1 MATNFSAIQ
10 ACLNNRLDPA
20 EVGTRRIAGVIGDS
34 PSRYSKSPALWN
46 AAFDRFGIHAVYLP
60 FDVAAGRLKDLT
72 SALRV
77 SADVL
82 GCNVTVPHKQKII
95 DCLDEVDP
103 RAARIQ
109 AVNTIVRTAGGRL
122 VGYNTDGGGFIES
135 LRSVQTGQERPFVE
149 SFKGLRVMI
158 LGAGGSARAIAF
170 ALAEVAEIGE
180 IVLCNRTMEAGA
192 ALAREIDAITPHA
205 RAVGENDIAAQSS
218 KMNLIVNC
226 TVKGQGG
233 LRHGADGNVTT
244 LEPYSA
250 LAAAHPTSFTAAQA
264 RQADFSSAFQAACRA
279 DIDANNDSSMAIAIS
294 TPKECGFYDLVYH
307 PEETVFLRQGRLT
320 GHRTINGK
328 AMIVWQAAL
337 AFCNHICKQELET
350 GKLNGPGIVSRVV
363 EIMYGAW

>member
-1 MATNFSAIQ
+1 MATNLSAIQ
-10 ACLNNRLDPA
+10 TCLTNGFDPD

-60 FDVAAGRLKDLT
+60 FDIAADRLKDLT
-72 SALRV
+72 SALRH

-95 DCLDEVDP
+95 ECLDDLDP

-109 AVNTIVRTAGGRL
+109 AVNTIVRTADGRL
-122 VGYNTDGGGFIES
+122 VGYNTDGAGFIES
-135 LRSVQTGQERPFVE
+135 LRSAQPGQERPFVE

-158 LGAGGSARAIAF
+158 LGAGGSARAVAF

-192 ALAREIDAITPHA
+192 ALAREIGAITPQV
-205 RAVGENDIAAQSS
+205 RAIGENDIAAQAS

-250 LAAAHPTSFTAAQA
+250 LAAAQPKSFPATTG
-264 RQADFSSAFQAACRA
+264 READFIPLFQAACRE
-279 DIDANNDSSMAIAIS
+279 DIDANNDASMATAIS
-294 TPKECGFYDLVYH
+294 IPKECSFYDLVYH
-307 PEETVFLRQGRLT
+307 PEETVFLRQG
-320 GHRTINGK
+320 K
-328 AMIVWQAAL
+328 SMIVWQAAL
-337 AFCNHICKQELET
+337 AFYNYICKQELEAN
-350 GKLNGPGIVSRVV
+350 KLNDPGILERVA
-363 EIMYGAW
+363 EIMFGAW